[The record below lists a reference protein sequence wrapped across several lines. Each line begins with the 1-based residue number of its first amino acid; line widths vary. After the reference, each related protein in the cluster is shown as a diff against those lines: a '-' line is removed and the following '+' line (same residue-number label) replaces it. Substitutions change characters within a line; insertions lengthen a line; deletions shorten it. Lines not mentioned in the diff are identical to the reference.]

1 MPGYAMG
8 GLAELEHKYAEGGP
22 VASLPTYDIN
32 VRANR
37 IRTPRRPAPRE
48 ELTADQLNGM
58 VLDALARR
66 AAAES
71 EAGAAAEARDRIG
84 RTMGYAEGGLAEL
97 EHKYEGGGPVSL
109 LTGLARR
116 VMRNATPALRP
127 DEVPM
132 VATHNAREIGL
143 QKIADNGG
151 EVVAPSIGI
160 SRADDPMD
168 SFGEISLIA
177 SPQTVDPR
185 RTPVYGRDAY
195 TPRYPSV
202 IPMTVRGREKDYVRL
217 YNDDTGESRLLP
229 HTPRNALRVMTNDPW
244 RGGED
249 FITDNWLL
257 GQMTPQFR
265 NMSELRGARDRLVPR
280 TDKSVEDWQNQL
292 SGLRQEFRDV
302 LPDSIRDNFNFID
315 SHTRNMAEAV
325 QRGPGGMEYIN
336 RNYYNNAI
344 PEELLERTRAHLEAG
359 RDLPAT
365 YFEAKPRRIVPLN
378 EFQGAV
384 VPQQASKD
392 VTDLLRRY
400 GVDDIQY
407 YNRGDEADRAAQIRR
422 FERLMFG
429 AAPVAAGAAVE
440 AAADAPEPEGYAEG
454 GRVNSDWSQYLP
466 EDMPESAYIDHRN
479 TMTRPLNVR
488 RLIDVGAI
496 RITDPA
502 GDPSGEGFS
511 VVSRWNDVSPE
522 SATPRWADRPSARS
536 SAINALSQP
545 GSLFDGKYRQI
556 LQSARELGLSLDEV
570 FLPERE
576 SRAEGGLAELHQK
589 YARGGDVISDAE
601 YDRRLLERMKRDT
614 GRTTESTNAEQAQ
627 ALRSAGYDAA
637 ELASDIFLPQSPLDA
652 ALMVALGPGPRMAR
666 LAGSAALAAMEP
678 SEAEAGVVRRVGR
691 ALGRAGTGSAEDA
704 LEAAATPVAPTR
716 RRGTIG
722 IIPEETPRAPAVM
735 PSAAREANA
744 AVDLQDE
751 TLRAYL
757 DRNSTREPT
766 VRTLPEGEDIL
777 GLRNYDLS
785 QVPDVPQVDLPRV
798 VPPRGVSARM
808 SDLVSNE
815 DVWREY
821 SDLVRNGRDNLQ
833 GREWYN
839 MEPLR
844 HAFVRELGEDEG
856 TAAFRHYTQ
865 NIAATSPRSNIID
878 NMRNASYYFV
888 QEPSGL
894 ILPVRQPAP
903 YGHLAQNLH
912 RQNVETIRSPEGWDL
927 FKNPKPPSFAEN
939 LGGNQR
945 PGTMDAHALSV
956 PSILSRDP
964 RFLTTDLRIPS
975 GGDYFN
981 LKPRASYGRGVFTMD
996 EAVRRPQLWDAA
1008 PNPNEYGALEQ
1019 RFRRLG
1025 EDLDMTTAQ
1034 AQASGWVGGGRI
1046 SGLTSPPLP
1055 AVDVFQRVVNRTAAQ
1070 EGRSPQEVLRG
1081 FIHRQNALR
1090 AAAPIAIGVG
1100 ANEELDGYA
1109 HGGLAQLHH
1118 KYAEGGAVSAQPA
1131 IYDPDAVNT
1140 LANQIEAGY
1149 V

>member
-1 MPGYAMG
+1 MSQSNTPNRMTALGLLEQMRRANANREPEFNPINATLRGQRQPPLPIPPRPPAVIPPPQPQRVAPQARGQAQALPVPPVPPAVVPQQAGAEATPTRERFNPDNPYVATATQMAERYGLPRNVFLSLVQQESGFRPDAVSRAGALGLGQLMPGTARDLGVDPTNPVQNLEGSARYLRQQLDRFG
-8 GLAELEHKYAEGGP
+8 GDMPLALAAYNAGPRRVVEAGNTIPNNAETQAYVPSVMRRAGVPGYAEGGP
-22 VASLPTYDIN
+22 VDSMPVHEIN
-32 VRANR
+32 VVATRLPRRRA
-37 IRTPRRPAPRE
+37 PRPAPRE
-48 ELTADQLNGM
+48 ELTADQLNAM
-58 VLDALARR
+58 VLDRLAARYDV
-66 AAAES
+66 APES
-71 EAGAAAEARDRIG
+71 IMAAEARDRIG
-84 RTMGYAEGGLAEL
+84 RAMGYAEGGL
-97 EHKYEGGGPVSL
+97 
-109 LTGLARR
+109 
-116 VMRNATPALRP
+116 
-127 DEVPM
+127 
-132 VATHNAREIGL
+132 
-143 QKIADNGG
+143 
-151 EVVAPSIGI
+151 
-160 SRADDPMD
+160 
-168 SFGEISLIA
+168 
-177 SPQTVDPR
+177 
-185 RTPVYGRDAY
+185 
-195 TPRYPSV
+195 
-202 IPMTVRGREKDYVRL
+202 
-217 YNDDTGESRLLP
+217 
-229 HTPRNALRVMTNDPW
+229 TN
-244 RGGED
+244 
-249 FITDNWLL
+249 
-257 GQMTPQFR
+257 
-265 NMSELRGARDRLVPR
+265 
-280 TDKSVEDWQNQL
+280 
-292 SGLRQEFRDV
+292 
-302 LPDSIRDNFNFID
+302 
-315 SHTRNMAEAV
+315 
-325 QRGPGGMEYIN
+325 
-336 RNYYNNAI
+336 
-344 PEELLERTRAHLEAG
+344 
-359 RDLPAT
+359 
-365 YFEAKPRRIVPLN
+365 
-378 EFQGAV
+378 
-384 VPQQASKD
+384 
-392 VTDLLRRY
+392 
-400 GVDDIQY
+400 
-407 YNRGDEADRAAQIRR
+407 
-422 FERLMFG
+422 
-429 AAPVAAGAAVE
+429 
-440 AAADAPEPEGYAEG
+440 
-454 GRVNSDWSQYLP
+454 
-466 EDMPESAYIDHRN
+466 
-479 TMTRPLNVR
+479 
-488 RLIDVGAI
+488 
-496 RITDPA
+496 
-502 GDPSGEGFS
+502 
-511 VVSRWNDVSPE
+511 
-522 SATPRWADRPSARS
+522 
-536 SAINALSQP
+536 
-545 GSLFDGKYRQI
+545 
-556 LQSARELGLSLDEV
+556 
-570 FLPERE
+570 
-576 SRAEGGLAELHQK
+576 LHQK
-589 YARGGDVISDAE
+589 YADGGDVMSDEE
-601 YDRRLLERMKRDT
+601 YDRRLLGRMQRDM
-614 GRTTESTNAEQAQ
+614 GRTDVPSWDEQRATLVDAAGRAARGVFDVVVPQTPLDVGLTLATGPVGSMVRRGAIAGTGYLLDPDEAQ
-627 ALRSAGYDAA
+627 ANV
-637 ELASDIFLPQSPLDA
+637 I
-652 ALMVALGPGPRMAR
+652 
-666 LAGSAALAAMEP
+666 
-678 SEAEAGVVRRVGR
+678 RRVGR
-691 ALGRAGTGSAEDA
+691 ALGRAGAGSADAA
-704 LEAAATPVAPTR
+704 LEAAATPTAPTR

-722 IIPEETPRAPAVM
+722 IIPEETLRAPAVM

-744 AVDLQDE
+744 VADLQDE

-766 VRTLPEGEDIL
+766 VRTLPEGEDVL

-975 GGDYFN
+975 GGGYFN

-996 EAVRRPQLWDAA
+996 EAVRRPQLWDVA

-1025 EDLDMTTAQ
+1025 EDLGMTTAQ

-1131 IYDPDAVNT
+1131 IYDPDAVNA
-1140 LANQIEAGY
+1140 LANQIEADY

>member
-1 MPGYAMG
+1 
-8 GLAELEHKYAEGGP
+8 
-22 VASLPTYDIN
+22 
-32 VRANR
+32 
-37 IRTPRRPAPRE
+37 
-48 ELTADQLNGM
+48 
-58 VLDALARR
+58 
-66 AAAES
+66 
-71 EAGAAAEARDRIG
+71 
-84 RTMGYAEGGLAEL
+84 
-97 EHKYEGGGPVSL
+97 
-109 LTGLARR
+109 
-116 VMRNATPALRP
+116 
-127 DEVPM
+127 
-132 VATHNAREIGL
+132 
-143 QKIADNGG
+143 
-151 EVVAPSIGI
+151 
-160 SRADDPMD
+160 
-168 SFGEISLIA
+168 
-177 SPQTVDPR
+177 
-185 RTPVYGRDAY
+185 
-195 TPRYPSV
+195 
-202 IPMTVRGREKDYVRL
+202 
-217 YNDDTGESRLLP
+217 
-229 HTPRNALRVMTNDPW
+229 
-244 RGGED
+244 
-249 FITDNWLL
+249 
-257 GQMTPQFR
+257 
-265 NMSELRGARDRLVPR
+265 
-280 TDKSVEDWQNQL
+280 
-292 SGLRQEFRDV
+292 
-302 LPDSIRDNFNFID
+302 
-315 SHTRNMAEAV
+315 
-325 QRGPGGMEYIN
+325 
-336 RNYYNNAI
+336 
-344 PEELLERTRAHLEAG
+344 
-359 RDLPAT
+359 
-365 YFEAKPRRIVPLN
+365 
-378 EFQGAV
+378 
-384 VPQQASKD
+384 
-392 VTDLLRRY
+392 
-400 GVDDIQY
+400 
-407 YNRGDEADRAAQIRR
+407 
-422 FERLMFG
+422 
-429 AAPVAAGAAVE
+429 
-440 AAADAPEPEGYAEG
+440 
-454 GRVNSDWSQYLP
+454 
-466 EDMPESAYIDHRN
+466 
-479 TMTRPLNVR
+479 
-488 RLIDVGAI
+488 
-496 RITDPA
+496 
-502 GDPSGEGFS
+502 
-511 VVSRWNDVSPE
+511 
-522 SATPRWADRPSARS
+522 
-536 SAINALSQP
+536 
-545 GSLFDGKYRQI
+545 
-556 LQSARELGLSLDEV
+556 
-570 FLPERE
+570 
-576 SRAEGGLAELHQK
+576 
-589 YARGGDVISDAE
+589 
-601 YDRRLLERMKRDT
+601 
-614 GRTTESTNAEQAQ
+614 
-627 ALRSAGYDAA
+627 
-637 ELASDIFLPQSPLDA
+637 
-652 ALMVALGPGPRMAR
+652 
-666 LAGSAALAAMEP
+666 
-678 SEAEAGVVRRVGR
+678 
-691 ALGRAGTGSAEDA
+691 
-704 LEAAATPVAPTR
+704 
-716 RRGTIG
+716 
-722 IIPEETPRAPAVM
+722 M

-744 AVDLQDE
+744 VADLQDE

-766 VRTLPEGEDIL
+766 VRTLPEGEDVL

-785 QVPDVPQVDLPRV
+785 EVPDVPQVDLPRV

-821 SDLVRNGRDNLQ
+821 SDLIRNGRDNLQ

-975 GGDYFN
+975 GRDYFN

-1008 PNPNEYGALEQ
+1008 PNPNEYAALEQ

-1025 EDLDMTTAQ
+1025 EDLGMTTAQ